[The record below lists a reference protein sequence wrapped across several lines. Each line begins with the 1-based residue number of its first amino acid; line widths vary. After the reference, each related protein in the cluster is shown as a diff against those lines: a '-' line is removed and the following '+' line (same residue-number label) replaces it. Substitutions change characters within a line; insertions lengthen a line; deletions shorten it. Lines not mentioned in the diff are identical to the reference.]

1 MFTLPEKSQAAKAL
15 THCERVRDGGWGSQV
30 QGEWGGMVGE
40 LVRGEA
46 DIAVAALDITHKR
59 STAVDFLLGFLYS
72 KYQLVMRRPSSS
84 DYVWTAYTKQME
96 NRAWAAMGAV
106 VVLSLLVTTLV
117 VICSG
122 RRGHHISLSDT
133 LITVLGFLMGQ
144 GGNVGLMP
152 ASLCVVAV
160 TCLLLHQLL
169 LAHYNSGLI
178 TALAVGPP
186 LTLISNLNDI
196 NRNPSLTLG
205 YVKGSS
211 LTEHFKATCYYLLYH
226 EIFLSFSKTS
236 HPSQDSPAQV
246 YQETYQSVES
256 KNFKNVVGSLEEGI
270 ERVLKEEYVFMECEA
285 SLLYKYGQDCRLYCL
300 PEAYFPSQASFAL
313 PKGSPLLPVF
323 NRLVLEMQSSGVL
336 RKLQEDWA
344 PRNMDNCNQL
354 HTEPIQLKILF
365 TVYLVLC
372 SGMVISVLVLI
383 GEIFI
388 ARLMKAPK
396 P

>member
-1 MFTLPEKSQAAKAL
+1 MDLHHHEPRRHRRIRIHTVNTRSPAVTEVTNSAQEEDERRERLGTGRISSEP
-15 THCERVRDGGWGSQV
+15 CERVRDGGWGSQV

-84 DYVWTAYTKQME
+84 DYVWTAYIKQME

-211 LTEHFKATCYYLLYH
+211 LTEHFK
-226 EIFLSFSKTS
+226 
-236 HPSQDSPAQV
+236 
-246 YQETYQSVES
+246 
-256 KNFKNVVGSLEEGI
+256 
-270 ERVLKEEYVFMECEA
+270 
-285 SLLYKYGQDCRLYCL
+285 
-300 PEAYFPSQASFAL
+300 
-313 PKGSPLLPVF
+313 
-323 NRLVLEMQSSGVL
+323 
-336 RKLQEDWA
+336 
-344 PRNMDNCNQL
+344 CNW
-354 HTEPIQLKILF
+354 
-365 TVYLVLC
+365 
-372 SGMVISVLVLI
+372 
-383 GEIFI
+383 
-388 ARLMKAPK
+388 RWN
-396 P
+396 

>member
-1 MFTLPEKSQAAKAL
+1 MEKL
-15 THCERVRDGGWGSQV
+15 CERVRDGGWGSQV

-46 DIAVAALDITHKR
+46 DIAIAALDITHKR

-196 NRNPSLTLG
+196 NRIPSLTLG

-211 LTEHFKATCYYLLYH
+211 LTEHFKFKDVYELRNIIQSYIQREKVTYKSVDTVEEAGEAVNYPKR
-226 EIFLSFSKTS
+226 IFEFTQSAMDTTAQSANQTIS
-236 HPSQDSPAQV
+236 ISPQ
-246 YQETYQSVES
+246 T
-256 KNFKNVVGSLEEGI
+256 
-270 ERVLKEEYVFMECEA
+270 ME
-285 SLLYKYGQDCRLYCL
+285 
-300 PEAYFPSQASFAL
+300 
-313 PKGSPLLPVF
+313 
-323 NRLVLEMQSSGVL
+323 
-336 RKLQEDWA
+336 
-344 PRNMDNCNQL
+344 
-354 HTEPIQLKILF
+354 
-365 TVYLVLC
+365 
-372 SGMVISVLVLI
+372 
-383 GEIFI
+383 
-388 ARLMKAPK
+388 
-396 P
+396 